1 MAYYK
6 LITTVRNSQSIIPD
20 AATLLPYCK
29 SIQVR
34 FGEKLRGL
42 VTTTFLNTKIWEIF
56 STKQW
61 CSCYFTMCQKKNK

>member
-6 LITTVRNSQSIIPD
+6 LITTVHNSESIISD

-34 FGEKLRGL
+34 FGEKLEDADKTYL
-42 VTTTFLNTKIWEIF
+42 TFSWF
-56 STKQW
+56 SDY
-61 CSCYFTMCQKKNK
+61 YFPQYKNMRNF

>member
-34 FGEKLRGL
+34 FGEKLEDADKTYL
-42 VTTTFLNTKIWEIF
+42 TF
-56 STKQW
+56 
-61 CSCYFTMCQKKNK
+61 